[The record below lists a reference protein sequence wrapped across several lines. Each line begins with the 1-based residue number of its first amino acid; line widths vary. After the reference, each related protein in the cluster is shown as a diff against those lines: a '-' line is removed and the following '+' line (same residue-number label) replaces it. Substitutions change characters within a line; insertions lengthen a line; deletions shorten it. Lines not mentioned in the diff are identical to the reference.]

1 MAGRFMKIKKV
12 VIPFMTLVV
21 MTSQLA
27 GCATM
32 SSDEMLKTMQE
43 SPEVSIEYATP
54 DEGEQTMDASKTI
67 TVGDQQFVSDSD
79 NSQADSEGESDIGM
93 VEQQEAKELSGD
105 ELHNY
110 FQLAYDSGTSLEG
123 DLETRISGELDIL
136 VSLVGA
142 DDSVKLP
149 GGYADQYRAWR
160 PAEAVDPFTEVN
172 ETVYATGTVNLRSGP
187 STAHDKV
194 GSLNKSDSVTRV
206 GIGTAE
212 AEGWSRIQLSDG
224 SLVYVSN
231 KYLSTTKPVVQQQQ
245 TSKPSGGSTTTQ
257 QQTGGNQQQPQT
269 SSYDDDLTPEQAA
282 EALRKAEEAF
292 INNGGTLIRSEREG
306 QISASEEEY
315 IGTILNG
322 GGAQYNP

>member
-12 VIPFMTLVV
+12 IIPFMTLVV

-43 SPEVSIEYATP
+43 SPDVSIEYATP

-224 SLVYVSN
+224 SIVYVSN

-245 TSKPSGGSTTTQ
+245 TSKPSSGGNTTTQ
-257 QQTGGNQQQPQT
+257 GGGQQQTPPQQQT
-269 SSYDDDLTPEQAA
+269 SGSSDPDMAEIEQAMKEQLLKDREEA
-282 EALRKAEEAF
+282 KANGANFGGGDPLSNEDIEKIGEAL
-292 INNGGTLIRSEREG
+292 NTGLM
-306 QISASEEEY
+306 
-315 IGTILNG
+315 
-322 GGAQYNP
+322 P

>member
-1 MAGRFMKIKKV
+1 MKQRIL
-12 VIPFMTLVV
+12 ICGLSLLLTF
-21 MTSQLA
+21 SLA
-27 GCATM
+27 GCGGQQAQ
-32 SSDEMLKTMQE
+32 QE
-43 SPEVSIEYATP
+43 PQDPDQGKVQQSEPASTTPPVESMEVNNENDTAKPLTELEDIEPKEA
-54 DEGEQTMDASKTI
+54 DGAGILEGA
-67 TVGDQQFVSDSD
+67 G
-79 NSQADSEGESDIGM
+79 NAESD
-93 VEQQEAKELSGD
+93 
-105 ELHNY
+105 
-110 FQLAYDSGTSLEG
+110 LE
-123 DLETRISGELDIL
+123 E
-136 VSLVGA
+136 
-142 DDSVKLP
+142 
-149 GGYADQYRAWR
+149 
-160 PAEAVDPFTEVN
+160 VDPFTEVN

-206 GIGTAE
+206 GIGTAD

-224 SLVYVSN
+224 SIVYVSN

-282 EALRKAEEAF
+282 EARRKAEEAF
-292 INNGGTLIRSEREG
+292 LNGGGTLIGSEGEG